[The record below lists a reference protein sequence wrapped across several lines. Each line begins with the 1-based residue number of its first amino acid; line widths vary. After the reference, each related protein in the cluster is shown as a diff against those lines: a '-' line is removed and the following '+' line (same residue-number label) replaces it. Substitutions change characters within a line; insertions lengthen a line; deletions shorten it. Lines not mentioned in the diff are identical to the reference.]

1 MKEQKMC
8 TMCYEIKETSQY
20 RKYKHKVNKKEYI
33 HIDSYCIDCRK
44 LYDKEQHRIQRERRK
59 ELRTCLIRN

>member
-8 TMCYEIKETSQY
+8 KMCYEIKEENQF
-20 RKYKHKVNKKEYI
+20 RKYKHKVNNKEYI
-33 HIDSYCIDCRK
+33 NTDSYCKNCRK

-59 ELRTCLIRN
+59 ELNNG